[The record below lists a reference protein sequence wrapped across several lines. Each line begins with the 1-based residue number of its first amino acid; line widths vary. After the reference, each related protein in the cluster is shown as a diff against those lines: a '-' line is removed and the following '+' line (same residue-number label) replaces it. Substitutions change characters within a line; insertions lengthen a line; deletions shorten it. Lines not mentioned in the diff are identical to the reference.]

1 MWLTAGQGFFAPM
14 SLDRERPRP
23 HLPCSSGCPA
33 PLIHMNT
40 QEEAMVVVRDIMQ
53 TDILR
58 AVAEGNLLR

>member
-1 MWLTAGQGFFAPM
+1 
-14 SLDRERPRP
+14 
-23 HLPCSSGCPA
+23 
-33 PLIHMNT
+33 MNT

>member
-1 MWLTAGQGFFAPM
+1 
-14 SLDRERPRP
+14 
-23 HLPCSSGCPA
+23 
-33 PLIHMNT
+33 MNA